1 MNEASLLI
9 QAFLMHNSVPFTRYC
24 HPAWIERSQWRTSLK
39 KMNVTS
45 TPVKSILASDRIGD
59 KLLMGVFPELDADEH
74 SLLRTMPST
83 VSLTASQEQETLA
96 SLRCEKRLLSPLSL
110 IFRIEGNILLYI
122 PEDLELC
129 EYLSFPCADAT
140 ETVVLARLDFL
151 GSFVPAAGIS
161 VMHVQPYS

>member
-45 TPVKSILASDRIGD
+45 TPVKSILACDGSGD
-59 KLLMGVFPELDADEH
+59 KLLMGIFPELDADEH
-74 SLLRTMPST
+74 TLLGAMPPA
-83 VSLTASQEQETLA
+83 VFLTAPQEEEVLS

-110 IFRIEGNILLYI
+110 IFRMEGNTRLYI
-122 PEDLELC
+122 PENLELC

-140 ETVVLARLDFL
+140 ETVVLSMLDFL

-161 VMHVQPYS
+161 VKHVQACS